1 VERYAS
7 EAIYACGH
15 DREKSR
21 VCSSHSTN
29 KVVVLLWLK
38 RLFYPEC
45 GWKDIQSQIQ
55 FLYFHVLSENWNCN
69 NGSKSLGIF
78 LELAR
83 TKTIF
88 NIVGIYHYHF
98 MMISVMRQLARP
110 PKRVDRRRGTKCV
123 GLKCICVVKTLSR
136 GIICI
141 KTLFFLF
148 FSNFGFRETLISSP
162 GILKDRSSSN
172 IQCPEGSYN
181 TQQIMNTR
189 CFLGD

>member
-1 VERYAS
+1 MSEVVAAGTPQPYVEAS
-7 EAIYACGH
+7 FPGYDVKWGILVPFRC
-15 DREKSR
+15 
-21 VCSSHSTN
+21 
-29 KVVVLLWLK
+29 
-38 RLFYPEC
+38 
-45 GWKDIQSQIQ
+45 
-55 FLYFHVLSENWNCN
+55 HVLRDLPLGSQCN
-69 NGSKSLGIF
+69 GNIRTKVYRQIFSHHHVIF
-78 LELAR
+78 LRSEEPPVLTLQLQLR
-83 TKTIF
+83 D
-88 NIVGIYHYHF
+88 NL
-98 MMISVMRQLARP
+98 LARP
-110 PKRVDRRRGTKCV
+110 PKRVDRQRGTKCV

-141 KTLFFLF
+141 KTSFFLF

>member
-1 VERYAS
+1 MNKPVLEFSQTRVIKYSKQRYENYSMILRKFSRSVALPVLPRKS
-7 EAIYACGH
+7 TFHQRTIVPHTAC
-15 DREKSR
+15 
-21 VCSSHSTN
+21 
-29 KVVVLLWLK
+29 
-38 RLFYPEC
+38 YPT
-45 GWKDIQSQIQ
+45 
-55 FLYFHVLSENWNCN
+55 LY
-69 NGSKSLGIF
+69 I
-78 LELAR
+78 
-83 TKTIF
+83 KTLRD
-88 NIVGIYHYHF
+88 NL
-98 MMISVMRQLARP
+98 LARP

-141 KTLFFLF
+141 KTSFFLF
-148 FSNFGFRETLISSP
+148 FSNFGSRETLISSP

>member
-1 VERYAS
+1 MQIFTQKLEGSTLGDSQAS
-7 EAIYACGH
+7 L
-15 DREKSR
+15 
-21 VCSSHSTN
+21 N
-29 KVVVLLWLK
+29 KTMKFFFVYYGNLDFFWQCL
-38 RLFYPEC
+38 PASC
-45 GWKDIQSQIQ
+45 
-55 FLYFHVLSENWNCN
+55 
-69 NGSKSLGIF
+69 
-78 LELAR
+78 
-83 TKTIF
+83 
-88 NIVGIYHYHF
+88 IVGVCF
-98 MMISVMRQLARP
+98 WPMKLQQTLRDNLLARP

-141 KTLFFLF
+141 KTSFFLF